1 MHITAVTL
9 FVVSGQK
16 GQMRTTQY
24 LASWHLLSRKKVVH
38 EGSSGAGQLV
48 VAGIAAAWVG
58 RVVSSAP
65 WAPRGATLR
74 WVGRAAFFHPTRGL
88 TLVVGP

>member
-1 MHITAVTL
+1 MHITALTL

-38 EGSSGAGQLV
+38 EGSSGAGQLM

-65 WAPRGATLR
+65 WGATLR
-74 WVGRAAFFHPTRGL
+74 WMGRAAFFHPTRGL